1 MLRRYLAAFGIES
14 PPKTESSRK
23 DATTALLDA
32 LATIAKVKPRASL
45 VHVIGSP
52 PDESLA
58 GAFNDALRRILRR
71 GASVTW
77 SMPQLLPGLEP
88 PWEDPTKK
96 PEEPD
101 EPPLFPPLKPLEWKE
116 MAAVASAAVRV
127 RALVAEKRREK
138 VLRKAGAR
146 ILRLRPAE
154 ALWAE
159 LPDGSSDLRGHRRRG
174 RGAPCHGR
182 ARRACGDG
190 P

>member
-1 MLRRYLAAFGIES
+1 
-14 PPKTESSRK
+14 
-23 DATTALLDA
+23 LLDA

-116 MAAVASAAVRV
+116 MAAVASSAVRV

-146 ILRLRPAE
+146 ILRLRPAAHKPDLESERPALAGKANPGE
-154 ALWAE
+154 ADLQMNTNTKSPPAKTE
-159 LPDGSSDLRGHRRRG
+159 SD
-174 RGAPCHGR
+174 
-182 ARRACGDG
+182 
-190 P
+190 